1 VVKWPVFLHEIQTN
15 GLFGQGLCW
24 DTLAQQLTSTAAVSE
39 DSHLLIDYLQAIRT
53 VKARLH
59 HMKDPQRLTADR
71 VPSSRRDPAI
81 GDNSPR

>member
-39 DSHLLIDYLQAIRT
+39 DSHILIAYLQAIRT
-53 VKARLH
+53 VEARLH
-59 HMKDPQRLTADR
+59 HLKGPQHLTADR
-71 VPSSRRDPAI
+71 VPSSGRDPAS
-81 GDNSPR
+81 D